1 MALTESV
8 AIAAEVAAEDAIMI
22 ALRKALEGPNTI
34 ASYAETEANIAKRTA
49 QLARNEKI
57 TKGLK
62 TASILLAHDTL
73 AGVVMYEILTSRYAD
88 GT

>member
-1 MALTESV
+1 MAT
-8 AIAAEVAAEDAIMI
+8 AAVTVAEDAIMS
-22 ALRKALEGPNTI
+22 ALKKALEGPNTL
-34 ASYAETEANIAKRTA
+34 ASYAETEANIAKREA

-73 AGVVMYEILTSRYAD
+73 AGVVMYEILTARYAD